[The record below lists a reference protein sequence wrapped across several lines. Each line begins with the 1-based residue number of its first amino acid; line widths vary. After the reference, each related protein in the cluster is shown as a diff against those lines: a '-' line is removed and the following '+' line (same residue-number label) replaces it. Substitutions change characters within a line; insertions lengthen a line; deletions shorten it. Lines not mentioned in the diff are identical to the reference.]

1 MSQDNAPSLLIALN
15 PALLQQK
22 PAASILLNGPNR
34 PRGPSSSTAPD
45 SASPRSLSASSFT
58 GSHSPVSSL
67 TSVFSHASGSGEGS
81 GSGERDSPSP
91 PYPSLSPSSSHN
103 SLHLHPAKQ
112 LGSNYTAPSSP
123 AQSHSARRASHAKI
137 HFAPLPVVP
146 PELRRRNSIS
156 LGVASRRNLIGM
168 QGPKGGVQSVVMNDE
183 DWENYC
189 KQFEEKHG
197 NNDVIDVGQLAKS
210 GAKAL
215 WRSVKRRRS
224 GSQSS
229 QNSTT
234 STSTTASTSAP
245 PSVVSDSA
253 LLRHSLTGT
262 PNSGSTHSL
271 NGSLHLAPVR
281 EETEFA
287 LKSIPGS
294 PPMTTIDDHGLPP
307 MRVRAPVPRRP
318 HSPRHLRAAHAM
330 LHNSAMDT
338 EMGMGDG
345 DAAAAAAATA
355 GDGDGDATP
364 RRRPSPPPRLADT
377 LPTEDELEQI
387 ADEKEEKEAQDVPA
401 TPEDEEGEG
410 EGEEEMA
417 EASLSSVAEGALGPE
432 AEAAAAAEMVAP
444 SSPGEHAS
452 IEGHNIESREAHD
465 DRKRGRR
472 SAVLGFDVER
482 FGFMS
487 IDDDKSH

>member
-1 MSQDNAPSLLIALN
+1 M
-15 PALLQQK
+15 
-22 PAASILLNGPNR
+22 
-34 PRGPSSSTAPD
+34 
-45 SASPRSLSASSFT
+45 
-58 GSHSPVSSL
+58 
-67 TSVFSHASGSGEGS
+67 
-81 GSGERDSPSP
+81 
-91 PYPSLSPSSSHN
+91 
-103 SLHLHPAKQ
+103 
-112 LGSNYTAPSSP
+112 
-123 AQSHSARRASHAKI
+123 
-137 HFAPLPVVP
+137 
-146 PELRRRNSIS
+146 
-156 LGVASRRNLIGM
+156 
-168 QGPKGGVQSVVMNDE
+168 
-183 DWENYC
+183 
-189 KQFEEKHG
+189 
-197 NNDVIDVGQLAKS
+197 
-210 GAKAL
+210 
-215 WRSVKRRRS
+215 
-224 GSQSS
+224 
-229 QNSTT
+229 
-234 STSTTASTSAP
+234 
-245 PSVVSDSA
+245 SDSA
-253 LLRHSLTGT
+253 LLGRHSLTGT

-281 EETEFA
+281 EETEAA
-287 LKSIPGS
+287 LRSIPGS

-345 DAAAAAAATA
+345 DAAAGATATA

-387 ADEKEEKEAQDVPA
+387 ADEKEEKEAQDAPA
-401 TPEDEEGEG
+401 TPEDEEEEEEG
-410 EGEEEMA
+410 AEEEEEMA
-417 EASLSSVAEGALGPE
+417 EASLSSVADGALGPG

-444 SSPGEHAS
+444 SSPEEQAS
-452 IEGHNIESREAHD
+452 IESHDIESREAHD

>member
-1 MSQDNAPSLLIALN
+1 MRCTGLCFANTFVSFLLFS
-15 PALLQQK
+15 K
-22 PAASILLNGPNR
+22 KKKKK
-34 PRGPSSSTAPD
+34 
-45 SASPRSLSASSFT
+45 
-58 GSHSPVSSL
+58 PVS
-67 TSVFSHASGSGEGS
+67 
-81 GSGERDSPSP
+81 
-91 PYPSLSPSSSHN
+91 
-103 SLHLHPAKQ
+103 
-112 LGSNYTAPSSP
+112 
-123 AQSHSARRASHAKI
+123 
-137 HFAPLPVVP
+137 
-146 PELRRRNSIS
+146 
-156 LGVASRRNLIGM
+156 
-168 QGPKGGVQSVVMNDE
+168 
-183 DWENYC
+183 
-189 KQFEEKHG
+189 

-234 STSTTASTSAP
+234 STATTASTSAS
-245 PSVVSDSA
+245 PSIVSDSA
-253 LLRHSLTGT
+253 LLGRHSLTGT

-345 DAAAAAAATA
+345 DAAAA
-355 GDGDGDATP
+355 GGGDGDATP

-387 ADEKEEKEAQDVPA
+387 ADEKEEKEAQDAPA
-401 TPEDEEGEG
+401 APEDEEGE
-410 EGEEEMA
+410 EEEEEMA
-417 EASLSSVAEGALGPE
+417 EDSLSSVAEGALGPE

-444 SSPGEHAS
+444 SSPEEQAS
-452 IEGHNIESREAHD
+452 IESHDIESREAHD